1 MTRSKKL
8 EPVVDHVKQKEE
20 SALQA
25 VAFSQQQ
32 LQIQID
38 RLQQLQDYKQEYEDN
53 HLTNQARP
61 YSVVEFQE
69 IKRFLLQLDQ
79 TIEQQKQVVAMAE
92 RELELKRNNWKQT
105 RSRSDAMNKMV
116 DRLQQTE
123 QKQLDKNEQKSLDEL
138 MDKLRE
144 KGFLDELE
152 RVADDSEDTDESSDE
167 IELAA

>member
-69 IKRFLLQLDQ
+69 IKRFMLQLDQ

-138 MDKLRE
+138 ALR
-144 KGFLDELE
+144 KILKN
-152 RVADDSEDTDESSDE
+152 T
-167 IELAA
+167 

>member
-32 LQIQID
+32 LQMQIG

-53 HLTNQARP
+53 HLSNQARP

-69 IKRFLLQLDQ
+69 FKRFLMQLDQ

-92 RELELKRNNWKQT
+92 RELELKRKNWKQT

-138 MDKLRE
+138 ALRKL
-144 KGFLDELE
+144 LE
-152 RVADDSEDTDESSDE
+152 NS
-167 IELAA
+167 